1 MGKFVR
7 FLSKMDPFTSRIL
20 GSKES
25 KKDFA
30 AQNAQQQYY
39 GGSQAASQGYQD
51 KYARGQTAGGALTQ
65 DALKN
70 SGFIQNANERTNA
83 DLRSQFGTFGN
94 DQGQFASQ
102 AGQGFDQSA
111 QNYGQ
116 ARDLVLGSAGE
127 IAQNARNAPDQ
138 FMRTDQAQFQ
148 AQQDSNQRAALAM
161 GATGGAAGLRSALA
175 TSADANAA
183 ASQNANIA
191 RANQYN
197 QLLGLQQQGLA
208 QAAGLQSGVG
218 AQDQGMAGLQ
228 SNRQLNAFGQQA
240 NALAQQGNL
249 SNATAQIGLQQANMG
264 VGAGLTTQGQY
275 LGAEQGMNTAQLA
288 GAQAYDALRQQD
300 AKRNYDNKW
309 RPMKRIFGGIF
320 ILAFLADELLRSLNA
335 LL

>member
-1 MGKFVR
+1 MGKFVS

-30 AQNAQQQYY
+30 AQNAQRQYY
-39 GGSQAASQGYQD
+39 GGSQAAMQDYQD
-51 KYARGQTAGGALTQ
+51 KYRRGAAQGAATTAGALS
-65 DALKN
+65 DA
-70 SGFIQNANERTNA
+70 GFVQNANERTNA

-94 DQGQFASQ
+94 DQGQFAGQ

-116 ARDLVLGSAGE
+116 ARNLVLGSAAE
-127 IAQNARNAPDQ
+127 LAQNARNAPDQ

-148 AQQDSNQRAALAM
+148 AQQDSNQKAALAL
-161 GATGGAAGLRSALA
+161 GASGGAGGLRSALA
-175 TSADANAA
+175 SSTDANMA
-183 ASQNANIA
+183 ASQNANVT

-197 QLLGLQQQGLA
+197 QLLGLQQSGLTN
-208 QAAGLQSGVG
+208 AANLQSGVG

-228 SNRQLNAFGQQA
+228 SNRQLNAYGQQA

-249 SNATAQIGLQQANMG
+249 SNATAQIGLQSANMG

-275 LGAEQGMNTAQLA
+275 LGAEGNMNTAQLA
-288 GAQAYDALRQQD
+288 GSQAYDALRQQD
-300 AKRNYDNKW
+300 AKREYDNKW
-309 RPMKRIFGGIF
+309 RPMKRIFGG
-320 ILAFLADELLRSLNA
+320 
-335 LL
+335 